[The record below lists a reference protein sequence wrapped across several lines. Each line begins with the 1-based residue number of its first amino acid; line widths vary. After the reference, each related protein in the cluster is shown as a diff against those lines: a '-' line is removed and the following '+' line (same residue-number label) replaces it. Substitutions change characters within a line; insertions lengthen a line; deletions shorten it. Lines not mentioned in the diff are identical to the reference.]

1 MTCNAWFRFNNLRR
15 IQSMAL
21 TLAVVIGLG
30 GATRIAFTQKI
41 PYLLQPNA
49 PTTKQAPPLSSADQQ
64 RAAQIVAGLPMLFEK
79 NEGQTSADVSFF
91 SRSGQYDFFLTSQ
104 QAILSQH
111 GGKTPVT
118 PLRMQWLGAN
128 SSATAEGDEQIP
140 AKTNYFIGNEK
151 TKWHSGVVNYQRV
164 KYSALYPGIDLV
176 YYGNEQ
182 KLEYDLTVAPEA
194 DPQPIHLHFDGAS
207 RLRLDKAT
215 GDLIVR
221 QKGGEIRFRKPV
233 VYQPSGQPNG
243 DIKLNIEGKYVLE
256 AHNTISFALGNYDHS
271 KQLVIDPYVVY
282 STAFGGSTPSGSYS
296 LFDYFR
302 GMAVDSSGSVYI
314 LGETGTTNV
323 PTTPGAYQ
331 PSCNKVNNNCSNFF
345 VGKFDTTKSGA
356 ASLVYATYL
365 GGSEGNITNVA
376 GDPGFSSTQ
385 VAVDVNGNAYI
396 AVASSTNNY
405 PTTSNGYSASCGWGG
420 GANCFGM
427 VFSKLDPTGST
438 LLYSSYFPGT
448 YVNFGANNPN
458 NYWGTGFPN
467 SIAVDANQIVY
478 MGGNFSNGL
487 VTTDGSTC
495 GTLSLNC
502 YNAFVAAFDTKKSGA
517 NSLVYSRYLPLYA
530 NPGIFA
536 LTADPSGDVYLEGAF
551 DSQENPNTMYVS
563 ATPLTLNGYLTSA
576 GYSAGIG
583 PVLVRLN
590 PQGNETYA
598 TYLETQTTN
607 TYNGNYYSSVSAD
620 ANGIA
625 YTVLHANGAQTQLNG
640 LAATAGYTG
649 YGSYFAKY
657 DTTQTGSASLLY
669 STYLTTTDY
678 GSDYTYAITNNAAGL
693 MAFAGTF
700 NDLPTTNIYV
710 NPLYEPT
717 NNSTTAYAGIIDTT
731 KSGDSALTFLSLV
744 NAVETP
750 YSVAF
755 DPSNNLLVG
764 GMAYVYGANSGF
776 LAVPASFAT
785 SEGNTNDAAF
795 FYKISFA
802 SSQLNVSPSSL
813 AFRNQVQNTTSTSQ
827 PVTVTNTGQAPIT
840 FSSIT
845 PTAPFGETDNCSPSL
860 AAYSSCTINVTFT
873 PTSIAADTG
882 TLTLNDNDISLY
894 QTVSLSGTGIAG
906 TPVASI
912 SPTSVPFGNQVI
924 HTTSN
929 ATQVTLTNTGTAAL
943 TGIAIS
949 ITGSNASSFGL
960 SNGCGTTLAINASCT
975 MTVNFTPSSVASYSA
990 SLSFSDNASPS
1001 TQSVALTGAGIAAPT
1016 YAVTLSPSY
1025 LNFSGPIGSATAAQP
1040 VTLTNTGTGTVSI
1053 TGITY
1058 TKTVFATSSTTC
1070 GATLA
1075 ANSSCTIYVT
1085 ATPTAGGSTYA
1096 YLYVADNAGGS
1107 PQGTQLTVNAPYPLA
1122 LGGIDAPSYTV
1133 YATNLSVYG
1142 GQIIVYA
1149 SGGTPPYTFTDSFPA
1164 GSGTW
1169 TQSSLYGT
1177 GVSIDGAPLYP
1188 GTINFSIT
1196 VTDSLGAT
1204 VTGSSS
1210 FPVYQLLPTT
1220 TFNATQTLVPGG
1232 TNLSFYISEVPP
1244 ATSITPATPTGTITY
1259 YVDQSG
1265 TANTPT
1271 LTNGITPTASQS
1283 FDILYHS
1290 ITAYYSGDTYYY
1302 GGFSFAPTVYA
1313 INGNRPQII
1322 SFSGGLSAPVGSTTA
1337 LTAHASSGLP
1347 ITYTVLSGPAI
1358 IDQTGTNL
1366 VTNGTGTVTV
1376 EADQSGD
1383 NNFAAA
1389 NSATANFTAY

>member
-1 MTCNAWFRFNNLRR
+1 MTYRTWFGFDPLRR
-15 IQSMAL
+15 IQSTGLA
-21 TLAVVIGLG
+21 LAVVIGMG
-30 GATRIAFTQKI
+30 VAQRVAFGQQI
-41 PYLLQPNA
+41 PYLLQSDA
-49 PTTKQAPPLSSADQQ
+49 VATKQAPSLSTADQQ

-79 NEGQTSADVSFF
+79 NEGQSSADVSFF
-91 SRSGQYDFFLTSQ
+91 SRSGQYDFFLTAQ

-128 SSATAEGDEQIP
+128 SSAVAEGDEQIA
-140 AKTNYFIGNEK
+140 AKTNYFIGNDK
-151 TKWHSGVVNYQRV
+151 SKWHSGIANYQRV

-182 KLEYDLTVAPEA
+182 KLEYDLTVAPAA
-194 DPQPIHLHFDGAS
+194 DPKAIHLHFDGATK
-207 RLRLDKAT
+207 LALDKVT
-215 GDLIVR
+215 GDLIVQ
-221 QKGGEIRFRKPV
+221 QKGGQIRFRKPV
-233 VYQPSGQPNG
+233 VYQPSGQPDG
-243 DIKLNIEGKYVLE
+243 DNKRNVEGKYILE
-256 AHNTISFALGNYDHS
+256 THNTISFALGDYDHS

-282 STAFGGSTPSGSYS
+282 STVFGGSTPSGGYS
-296 LFDYFR
+296 NFDDFL
-302 GMAVDSSGSVYI
+302 GMAVDSSGYVYI
-314 LGETGTTNV
+314 LGDTGTTNV

-331 PSCNKVNNNCSNFF
+331 PSCNELNNNCSNYF

-356 ASLVYATYL
+356 ASLIYATYL
-365 GGSEGNITNVA
+365 GGSEGNVTNIA
-376 GDPGFSSTQ
+376 GGLSFASTL
-385 VAVDVNGNAYI
+385 VTADGNGNAY
-396 AVASSTNNY
+396 VALTSSTNNY

-448 YVNFGANNPN
+448 YNNFGTNDPN
-458 NYWGTGFPN
+458 NYWGTGFAN

-495 GTLSLNC
+495 GGATINC
-502 YNAFVAAFDTKKSGA
+502 YNAFVAAFDTTKSGT

-536 LTADPSGDVYLEGAF
+536 LTADPSGNVYFEGAF

-576 GYSAGIG
+576 GYSGGIG

-598 TYLETQTTN
+598 TYMETLTSN
-607 TYNGNYYSSVSAD
+607 TYNGDYYSSLSVDS
-620 ANGIA
+620 NGIA
-625 YTVLHANGAQTQLNG
+625 YTVIHANGAQTQLNG

-657 DTTQTGSASLLY
+657 DTTKTGTASLLY

-678 GSDYTYAITNNAAGL
+678 GSDYTYSIANNSAGL

-700 NDLPTTNIYV
+700 SDLPTTNIYV
-710 NPLYEPT
+710 NPLYEPAST
-717 NNSTTAYAGIIDTT
+717 AANSYAGIIDTT
-731 KSGDSALTFLSLV
+731 QSGDSALTFLSLL
-744 NAVETP
+744 NAVVTP

-755 DPSNNLLVG
+755 DPSNNLIVG
-764 GMAYVYGANSGF
+764 GAAYDYGTNSGF

-785 SEGNTNDAAF
+785 SEGNTNDAPF

-802 SSQLNVSPSSL
+802 SSQLTVSPSSL

-827 PVTVTNTGQAPIT
+827 PVTVTNTGQTAIA
-840 FSSIT
+840 FSSIR

-860 AAYSSCTINVTFT
+860 AANSSCTINVTFT
-873 PTSIAADTG
+873 PTSTTASTG

-894 QTVSLSGTGIAG
+894 QIVSLSGTGVAG

-912 SPTSVPFGNQVI
+912 SPTSVLFGNQVI
-924 HTTSN
+924 NTTSN

-949 ITGSNASSFGL
+949 ITGTNASSFGL
-960 SNGCGTTLAINASCT
+960 SNGCGTTLAVNASCT
-975 MTVNFTPSSVASYSA
+975 MTVNFTPASIASYSA

-1001 TQSVALTGAGIAAPT
+1001 TQSVSLTGAGIAAPT
-1016 YAVTLSPSY
+1016 YTVTLSPMY
-1025 LNFSGPIGSATAAQP
+1025 LNFSGPIGVTTTPQP
-1040 VTLTNTGTGTVSI
+1040 VTLTNTGTGTVNI
-1053 TGITY
+1053 TSITY
-1058 TKTVFATSSTTC
+1058 TKAVFATSSTTC

-1075 ANSSCTIYVT
+1075 VNMSCTIYVT

-1107 PQGTQLTVNAPYPLA
+1107 PQGTQINVNAPFPLA
-1122 LGGIDAPSYTV
+1122 LGTINAPSYTS

-1142 GQIIVYA
+1142 SQITVYA
-1149 SGGTPPYTFTDSFPA
+1149 SGGTPPYTFTDSFPT

-1204 VTGSSS
+1204 ATGNGS
-1210 FPVYQLLPTT
+1210 FPVYQLLATT
-1220 TFNATQTLVPGG
+1220 TYNATQTMVPGG
-1232 TNLSFYISEVPP
+1232 TNLAFSISEVPP
-1244 ATSITPATPTGTITY
+1244 ATSITPAVPTGIVTY

-1271 LTNGITPTASQS
+1271 FTNASTPPASLS
-1283 FDILYHS
+1283 FDVLYHS

-1302 GGFSFAPTVYA
+1302 GGPSFAPTVYA
-1313 INGNRPQII
+1313 INGNRGQTI
-1322 SFSGGLSAPVGSTTA
+1322 SFTGGLNAPAGSTIA

-1347 ITYTVLSGPAI
+1347 MTYTVLSGPAI

-1366 VTNGTGTVTV
+1366 VTNGVGTITV
-1376 EADQSGD
+1376 EADQSG
-1383 NNFAAA
+1383 NNSFAAA
-1389 NSATANFTAY
+1389 PSATTNFTTY